1 MCAAFTLVTLTL
13 YTLNFKCI
21 AHKLQACVRSGRGQM
36 SSTLYD
42 QMGKSGLRP
51 DAVAKSTLIRAHTA
65 SNDITAAVTALLR
78 MENALPLDDD
88 DAATTVAV
96 AVAATRTTAASKKRR
111 APLEAYHAIIEAA
124 ALSGQ
129 YSVAL
134 QLLERLMA
142 IGYTPSETT
151 ARCLAASSAI
161 GHNRYRSSAT
171 PVRSKRVDANSSFR
185 GKWGATSTFSSST
198 YSRDQAREVKSA
210 AVARVDYLL
219 RVADMTAKGAQRS
232 AHGVL
237 YIALL
242 ADCLAAERID
252 VAKDIIG
259 SRYCIF
265 IIIYSITTT
274 RLHANCC

>member
-1 MCAAFTLVTLTL
+1 
-13 YTLNFKCI
+13 
-21 AHKLQACVRSGRGQM
+21 VRSGRGQM
-36 SSTLYD
+36 ASTLYD

-78 MENALPLDDD
+78 MENALPLDDTASATATA
-88 DAATTVAV
+88 AAT
-96 AVAATRTTAASKKRR
+96 TRTTAASKKRR

-129 YSVAL
+129 YSIAL

-161 GHNRYRSSAT
+161 GGHNRYRTTAT
-171 PVRSKRVDANSSFR
+171 PNRGKRFTNSSSR
-185 GKWGATSTFSSST
+185 GKFGGSSST
-198 YSRDQAREVKSA
+198 SSSSSYSRDQRSEVKTA
-210 AVARVDYLL
+210 AVARIDYLL
-219 RVADMTAKGAQRS
+219 RVADMTSKGAQRS

-259 SRYCIF
+259 SRY
-265 IIIYSITTT
+265 
-274 RLHANCC
+274 A

>member
-1 MCAAFTLVTLTL
+1 MA
-13 YTLNFKCI
+13 
-21 AHKLQACVRSGRGQM
+21 
-36 SSTLYD
+36 STLYD

-88 DAATTVAV
+88 ASTTAAAV

-124 ALSGQ
+124 ALAGQ

-161 GHNRYRSSAT
+161 GHNRYRSAAT
-171 PVRSKRVDANSSFR
+171 PVRSKRAVANSAREKWR
-185 GKWGATSTFSSST
+185 GAPTSSSSS
-198 YSRDQAREVKSA
+198 YSRDQAREVKTA
-210 AVARVDYLL
+210 AVARIDYLL

-259 SRYCIF
+259 SRYSTLVTT
-265 IIIYSITTT
+265 YSITTA
-274 RLHANCC
+274 RLHANYC